1 MKLATVADNIGLMDL
16 VSALTLAFKN
26 FTNFRGRA
34 SRGEYWWF
42 IVATTVVSIFL
53 SMLTRISSFYALFDS
68 LFLLAVFI
76 PGLSLAVRR
85 LHDTGK
91 SGLWMLVT
99 FVPIVGT
106 ILLLIFMV
114 QRGNPMAN
122 LYGTPPLQLTSK
134 SQN

>member
-1 MKLATVADNIGLMDL
+1 
-16 VSALTLAFKN
+16 
-26 FTNFRGRA
+26 
-34 SRGEYWWF
+34 
-42 IVATTVVSIFL
+42 
-53 SMLTRISSFYALFDS
+53 MLTRISSFYALFDS